1 MPSIGSTELLLIAL
15 VALIVVGPRDLPGMF
30 KTAGKYTAKVKK
42 MAREFTKAM
51 EDAADDAGVKD
62 ISANLSRIAD
72 PKKMGLDAVKKA
84 TDFSSYA
91 KGSETQKLADDLKQK
106 ADKTL
111 EDVENRK
118 KKRDA
123 VPSISTTNDER
134 LSTESLASETQTKSD
149 SNLVSEKNQNS
160 GQEKED
166 S

>member
-15 VALIVVGPRDLPGMF
+15 VALIVVGPKDLPGMF

-62 ISANLSRIAD
+62 ISANLSHIAD

-84 TDFSSYA
+84 TDFSSYT
-91 KGSETQKLADDLKQK
+91 KDSETQKLADDLKKK

-111 EDVENRK
+111 EDVEKRK

-123 VPSISTTNDER
+123 DPLIPTANDESS
-134 LSTESLASETQTKSD
+134 LTESVALETQTKSD
-149 SNLVSEKNQNS
+149 SSLVSEKNQNS
-160 GQEKED
+160 VQEKDD